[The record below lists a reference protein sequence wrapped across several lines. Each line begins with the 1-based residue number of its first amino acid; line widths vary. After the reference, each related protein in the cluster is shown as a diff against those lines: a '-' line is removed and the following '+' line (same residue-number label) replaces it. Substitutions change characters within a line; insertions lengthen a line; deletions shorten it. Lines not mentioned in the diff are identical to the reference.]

1 MPLRTRHLARGV
13 MRISALTPP
22 VLGMCLQKAFSRD
35 DRVKERK
42 ISFWEQ
48 NSLFLLM
55 IGIAIEE
62 TSPSRRIRCRF
73 CSAMARSVVRGINA
87 MAGSESGVAG
97 HAMATLRG
105 AAPAMTHQALAASTS
120 SCPPGSKIRNAHL
133 MWMDE
138 VKMKLRRRARFRW
151 EKSPKTVLFVKKVGD
166 REVSARSREMAEWL
180 LRRGLQVYVEPEAK
194 ATGDFPGDCEP
205 WTPQDDTV
213 SLVERRARRDHRT
226 ESNRTPLSLCLSIY
240 LSMRFAVARRSTS
253 TSGWSPEGTAP
264 CCTLQ
269 TSWARTSTT
278 GPAGTTSGLYPP
290 ACPSGE
296 FLPSLIPN
304 KESEQGL
311 TRPSIAL
318 VFVFPS
324 TAAGRRM
331 GSLGFMT
338 SFQSEQFERVLDQV
352 VGAREEGREIYT
364 TLRTRLSCMKK
375 TKDGRLRP
383 AFSCLNECVIDKGLH
398 PGLGKIELAV
408 DGQAVTTVQVR
419 QSQRKHHL
427 DLICLSLSPRPPPH

>member
-1 MPLRTRHLARGV
+1 
-13 MRISALTPP
+13 
-22 VLGMCLQKAFSRD
+22 
-35 DRVKERK
+35 
-42 ISFWEQ
+42 
-48 NSLFLLM
+48 
-55 IGIAIEE
+55 
-62 TSPSRRIRCRF
+62 
-73 CSAMARSVVRGINA
+73 MARSVVRGINA

-205 WTPQDDTV
+205 WNPQDDTV

-226 ESNRTPLSLCLSIY
+226 ESNRTPLSLSLCLSIY